1 MARLRKRHKLLDKMM
16 PDEIAAFM
24 ESQFMSLYNSVSSNR
39 SEILEFLMARL
50 RKRHGEAVPE
60 GDI

>member
-1 MARLRKRHKLLDKMM
+1 MM